1 MRIVKRIMD
10 SMPTSDGAG
19 VKLKRVIGR
28 PGLDQID
35 PFLMLDEFYSDN
47 PNDYIA
53 GFPNHPHRGFETLT
67 YMIEGKMRHE
77 DNHGGNGLLETGGA
91 QYMTAGRGV
100 IHSEMPEQ
108 TDGLM
113 RGLQLWINLPADKK
127 MTEPRYQDLQS
138 ADLPVYEKDGA
149 RVKLVSGSIDG
160 HTSPALSAHFEP
172 LYLDVTMQK
181 GQMTSFTPDDDM
193 DGFIYV
199 LDGKIKAGPKDS
211 ARQSVQAGKMA
222 ELQGDGDLTIESK
235 ADTSRFVIIMGK
247 PIKEPIAK
255 YGPFVMNTRQQIIEA
270 VQDYEAGKF

>member
-67 YMIEGKMRHE
+67 YMIDGKMRHE

-108 TDGLM
+108 TDGMM

-127 MTEPRYQDLQS
+127 MTEPRYQDLQA

-149 RVKLVSGSIDG
+149 KVKVISGSMDG
-160 HTSPALSAHFEP
+160 HRSPALSAHFEP

-181 GQMTSFTPDDDM
+181 GQTTNFPLDDALE
-193 DGFIYV
+193 GFLYV

-211 ARQSVQAGKMA
+211 ARQTIFAGKMA
-222 ELQGDGDLTIESK
+222 ELQGSGDLTLEAK
-235 ADTSRFVIIMGK
+235 ADDSRFVVIMGQ

-270 VQDYEAGKF
+270 VQDFEAGKF